1 MFSTSQRGLACER
14 RVVSLELLDDRARVV
29 HRIGVGIE
37 RRDVDEVQQQA
48 RALQMAQELVA
59 EARAFGRAFDEARN
73 VGDDE
78 AACLRDVRTTPS
90 CGASVVNG

>member
-1 MFSTSQRGLACER
+1 MH
-14 RVVSLELLDDRARVV
+14 DRARVGD
-29 HRIGVGIE
+29 RIGLGIE
-37 RRDVDEVQQQA
+37 RRDVDDVQQQA

-59 EARAFGRAFDEARN
+59 ESRAFGRAFDQPGN

-78 AACLRDVRTTPS
+78 AAVLVGCARRRG